1 MRYICKME
9 EIEQQVYDVK
19 LIVSLFFMIIMCA
32 VFISFLFEYLFI
44 RLLVLIVIILF
55 AVKKKEVLVRA
66 FRKPD

>member
-1 MRYICKME
+1 MGSVAIFCAY
-9 EIEQQVYDVK
+9 
-19 LIVSLFFMIIMCA
+19 FMIIMCA

-44 RLLVLIVIILF
+44 RFLVLIVIIVF